1 MLAKLAEET
10 LCEAMARYPL
20 TYFPKIKWKRL
31 RVSAGMAYYRIGTI
45 GLSSLILDTPEK
57 LRLTLLHEY
66 AHLLAVDRHGRKA
79 ANHGP
84 HWKQAMIDLGLEPKV
99 RHNYECAR
107 NSKRQKVTY
116 RCQRCGTH
124 IERSRKLPRHRKYI
138 HASCGGGL
146 RLVSVQTATVE
157 AQSA

>member
-1 MLAKLAEET
+1 MFWESIKYVSSGVT
-10 LCEAMARYPL
+10 LVAFIVAALL
-20 TYFPKIKWKRL
+20 TAYRRTL
-31 RVSAGMAYYRIGTI
+31 RSR
-45 GLSSLILDTPEK
+45 EK
-57 LRLTLLHEY
+57 QIERE
-66 AHLLAVDRHGRKA
+66 
-79 ANHGP
+79 
-84 HWKQAMIDLGLEPKV
+84 KQAMIDLGLEPKV

-107 NSKRQKVTY
+107 NTKRQKVTY

-146 RLVSVQTATVE
+146 RLVSVQAATVE